1 MYPKMP
7 NIEKRMLSRKY
18 AEISIALILI
28 LLLFSGCAELTTEPN
43 TFHWI
48 GLNEHTGFE
57 VRSFPKSAQIGSKR
71 LEELNRHVRVL
82 TERGQKR
89 CGQTRLAVIGDT
101 RAAYDDLG
109 VSIYF
114 SEMLAE
120 MQTLNPDL
128 FLHVGDLVK
137 NGSKANEWRR
147 YLPTLPNLTPIIAVR
162 GNHDRGGY
170 FYDWGFGVSE
180 VFKLDF
186 GPIRVFG
193 FDSEGGTS
201 AVASRLGAL
210 EKLLSESTSLWK
222 VVLLH
227 RPIWSQGLHGSDELN
242 LNQRLISLFDT
253 YGVLLVLSG
262 HDHNYERFCPTHGI
276 GLDRQC
282 LATNEGTHYVVTG
295 GGATMPNPIPTF
307 WRRWTDPAAL
317 KLTETSVM
325 FTGDLHF
332 IELDV
337 TPGRFV
343 YRAHKS
349 HLDGFGTGLSVIDTF
364 EARRDAGPCQ

>member
-1 MYPKMP
+1 
-7 NIEKRMLSRKY
+7 MLSRKY
-18 AEISIALILI
+18 AEISIGLILI
-28 LLLFSGCAELTTEPN
+28 FALFSGCSESKTDPS

-48 GLNEHTGFE
+48 GLNEQTEFE
-57 VRSFPKSAQIGSKR
+57 IRAFPKNAQLDEAR
-71 LEELNRHVRVL
+71 LKQLNQHIRVL

-89 CGQTRLAVIGDT
+89 CGNTRVTVIGDT

-114 SEMLAE
+114 SEMLAQ

-128 FLHVGDLVK
+128 VLHVGDLVK
-137 NGSKANEWRR
+137 NGSRPQEWRR
-147 YLPTLPNLTPIIAVR
+147 YLPTLPALTPLIAVR

-170 FYDWGFGVSE
+170 FYEWGFGVSE

-186 GPIRVFG
+186 GPIRLFG
-193 FDSEGGTS
+193 LDSEGGTM
-201 AVASRLGAL
+201 AVASRLDAL
-210 EKLLSESTSLWK
+210 ERIMAEPTNLWK

-227 RPIWSQGLHGSDELN
+227 RPIWSQGLHGSDEIDLN
-242 LNQRLISLFDT
+242 HRLINLFDD
-253 YGVLLVLSG
+253 YGVVLVLSG
-262 HDHNYERFCPTHGI
+262 HDHNYERFCPTRGT

-282 LATNEGTHYVVTG
+282 LGSNEGTHYVVTG

-307 WRRWTDPAAL
+307 WRGWTDPAAL
-317 KLTETSVM
+317 KLSETSIM

-337 TPGRFV
+337 TQSRFV

-349 HLDGFGTGLSVIDTF
+349 HLDGFRNGLSVMDAF
-364 EARRDAGPCQ
+364 EVHREPRPCP